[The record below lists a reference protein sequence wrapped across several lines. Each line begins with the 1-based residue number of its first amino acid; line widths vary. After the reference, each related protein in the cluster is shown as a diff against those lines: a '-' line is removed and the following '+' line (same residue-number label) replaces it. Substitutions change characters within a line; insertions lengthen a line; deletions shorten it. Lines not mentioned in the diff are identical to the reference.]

1 MAAPETVSMRTR
13 DGVRLDAD
21 VYSPQ
26 ASGRYPVLLMR
37 QPYGRRIAS
46 TVTYAHPAWY
56 AAQGYIVVIQDVR
69 GRGSSEGGFDPL
81 AHERDD
87 GRDTLDWAAGLPGC
101 DGSIGMYGFS
111 YQGATQLLAAA
122 SGHPALKTI
131 CPAMCAWDLYADWA
145 HEGGAPR
152 LALNLGWAAQIAA
165 ETARRGADHERY
177 AALYAAGHAPGDDLL
192 IDACGPRVRELLAGS
207 HYADWLD
214 QPRGSDYWKRRS
226 PGTGFI
232 APSAPGAPLAAPDA
246 SGPATTAPSLPA
258 LHIGGWFDFF
268 LTGTLAAF
276 EHFRAGP
283 ALQRLVIGPWFHL
296 PWSRSLGGVRL
307 PESAQPRIDALQLRW
322 FDHHLKG
329 VDNGVDRE
337 AAVQLYDLGSG
348 AWHQLKSYPQ
358 VQDLRLQLASD
369 GRASLDVE
377 AGRLEA
383 AGPTSAPGG
392 AGPTS
397 APGGAGATS
406 APGGAGATSAPG
418 SAGASPI
425 TTTALP
431 IDIIVHDPWRSVPT
445 VGGHLPPSM
454 GMQERGEVDERGDVA
469 TYTTAPLARALQLIG
484 PVSCVLQADADTP
497 GFDIAAVL
505 GVIDAQGRVRNLTQG
520 YLRCAAAGAQQ
531 VPLRHVCARI
541 APGERLRLSISAA
554 SYPGYAMHPG
564 RAIAPGAARAADHS
578 IITVRLDPAGSSLSL
593 PRFMPDA

>member
-1 MAAPETVSMRTR
+1 MPRRGRMSVVAAPPETVAMRTR

-21 VYSPQ
+21 VYYPQ

-81 AHERDD
+81 AHEGDD

-101 DGSIGMYGFS
+101 DGNIGMYGFS

-131 CPAMCAWDLYADWA
+131 CPAMCAWDLYDDWA

-165 ETARRGADHERY
+165 ETARRGAEHERY
-177 AALYAAGHAPGDDLL
+177 AALYAAGHAPGEDLL
-192 IDACGPRVRELLAGS
+192 IDACGPRARELLAGS

-214 QPRGSDYWKRRS
+214 QPRGADYWARRS
-226 PGTGFI
+226 PGAGFI
-232 APSAPGAPLAAPDA
+232 TP
-246 SGPATTAPSLPA
+246 PALPA

-268 LTGTLAAF
+268 LTGTLAAYH
-276 EHFRAGP
+276 HFSDGD

-296 PWSRSLGGVRL
+296 PWSRSVGAQRL

-337 AAVQLYDLGSG
+337 APVQLFDLGSG
-348 AWHQLKSYPQ
+348 AWHQLQHYPQ
-358 VQDLRLQLASD
+358 AQDLRLQLASD
-369 GRASLDVE
+369 GRAALDEE
-377 AGRLEA
+377 AGRLKAVGLTATPE
-383 AGPTSAPGG
+383 
-392 AGPTS
+392 
-397 APGGAGATS
+397 GAGA
-406 APGGAGATSAPG
+406 A
-418 SAGASPI
+418 
-425 TTTALP
+425 P
-431 IDIIVHDPWRSVPT
+431 IDIIVHDPWRPVPT
-445 VGGHLPPSM
+445 VGGHLPPSL

-469 TYTTAPLARALQLIG
+469 TYTTAPLAQALQLIG
-484 PVSCVLQADADTP
+484 PVSCELWAGADTP

-505 GVIDAQGRVRNLTQG
+505 SVIDTRGRVRNLTQG
-520 YLRCAAAGAQQ
+520 YLRCAAPGAQQ
-531 VPLRHVCARI
+531 ISLRQVCVRI

-554 SYPGYAMHPG
+554 SYPAYAMHPG
-564 RAIAPGAARAADHS
+564 RHFTPGAVRAADHGV
-578 IITVRLDPAGSSLSL
+578 ITLRLDPAGSRLNL